1 MENKIDTL
9 LFDFGGVIVNV
20 DYTLMVKAFA
30 DYNIKNFDKIYTQAN
45 QIPLI
50 DAFEE
55 GTITM
60 KEFHDRVRELLSC
73 SLSDKQIDDAWFS
86 MILDLPKERI
96 DLLLELKKKYKLY
109 LFSNTNELHIEGL
122 KKMYRKQFG
131 FDIFSELF
139 VKAYFSNE
147 IHMRKPHA
155 DAFRFVIEDSGI
167 NPCTTLFIEDSPQH
181 IEGAK
186 SVGLNTYWLTGGQ
199 TIIDLHNKNII

>member
-109 LFSNTNELHIEGL
+109 LFSNTNELNIESI
-122 KKMYRKQFG
+122 KKMYRQQFG
-131 FDIFSELF
+131 FDIFKDLF
-139 VKAYFSNE
+139 IKAYFSNE
-147 IHMRKPHA
+147 IHQKKPNTS
-155 DAFRFVIEDSGI
+155 AFKWEINDS
-167 NPCTTLFIEDSPQH
+167 
-181 IEGAK
+181 
-186 SVGLNTYWLTGGQ
+186 
-199 TIIDLHNKNII
+199 